1 MSASPSPS
9 PSHDRLARRLG
20 LRDTVAIGLAA
31 MIGAGVF
38 AVWAPAAQA
47 AGSWLLVGLAIAA
60 LVAFA
65 NAGSTA
71 QLAVRSPEAG
81 GAYRFGRERLG
92 AWPGFLAG
100 WGFVIGKTASCAAMA
115 MTAAAYLVPV
125 AWQKPVAI
133 FAVVALVG
141 VNVLGVTR
149 TARVASLIVSAVIAV
164 LVVVVA
170 GGIAAIVIGGWDAG
184 DGGGASIVPPVGVPD
199 GAAAPIAAAY
209 GVLQAA
215 ALIFF
220 AFAGYARIA
229 TLGEE
234 VREPTRT
241 IPRAIGVAFGV
252 VLVVYAAVGVAALG
266 ALGAG
271 TLAESSAPLVDVVGA
286 AGWLWAEPVV
296 RVAAGVAAL
305 GSLLALIAGVGRTSL
320 AMARDGELPRRLT
333 SVHPRF
339 GVPHVAELT
348 VGVAV
353 VLLVLVADLRGA
365 IGFSSFGVL
374 LYYLV
379 ANAAALTQP
388 AGERLVSRW
397 LSWFGAVGCVVLV
410 ATLPIASIVAGV
422 AVFAVGAALRAI
434 RLAVAGPR
442 PSSIQEHGGESG
454 PDRRNRPEPPPSS

>member
-1 MSASPSPS
+1 MSASSPS
-9 PSHDRLARRLG
+9 PAHDRLARRLG
-20 LRDTVAIGLAA
+20 LRDAVAIGLAA

-47 AGSWLLVGLAIAA
+47 AGAWLLAGLAIAA
-60 LVAFA
+60 LVALA

-71 QLAVRSPEAG
+71 QLAVRYPEAG

-115 MTAAAYLVPV
+115 LTAAAYLVP
-125 AWQKPVAI
+125 ADWQKPVAVA
-133 FAVVALVG
+133 AVVVLVG

-149 TARVASLIVSAVIAV
+149 TARVASVIVSAVLAV

-170 GGIAAIVIGGWDAG
+170 AGFAAVAGLGWGA
-184 DGGGASIVPPVGVPD
+184 GGAAPQATLQATD
-199 GAAAPIAAAY
+199 GAASPIEGAY

-234 VREPTRT
+234 VREPART
-241 IPRAIGVAFGV
+241 IPRAIGVAFAIV
-252 VLVVYAAVGVAALG
+252 VVVYAAVGTAALG
-266 ALGAG
+266 ALGPAS
-271 TLAESSAPLVDVVGA
+271 LATSAAPLVDVVA
-286 AGWLWAEPVV
+286 VAGWLWAEPVV

-320 AMARDGELPRRLT
+320 AMARDGELPRSLT
-333 SVHPRF
+333 AVHPRF
-339 GVPHVAELT
+339 GVPYVAELT
-348 VGVAV
+348 VGAAV
-353 VLLVLVADLRGA
+353 VVLVLLADLRGA

-379 ANAAALTQP
+379 ANASALTQP
-388 AGERLVSRW
+388 AAERLVPRL
-397 LSWFGAVGCVVLV
+397 LSWFGAIGCVVLV
-410 ATLPIASIVAGV
+410 VTLPLASIAAGV
-422 AVFAVGAALRAI
+422 AVFAVGAAVRAI
-434 RLAVAGPR
+434 RLVR
-442 PSSIQEHGGESG
+442 V
-454 PDRRNRPEPPPSS
+454 RRRT

>member
-1 MSASPSPS
+1 MTATPQPS
-9 PSHDRLARRLG
+9 LARRLG
-20 LRDTVAIGLAA
+20 LRDAVAIGLAA

-47 AGSWLLVGLAIAA
+47 AGAWLLAGLGVAA

-71 QLAVRSPEAG
+71 QLAVRYPESG
-81 GAYRFGRERLG
+81 GAYRYGRERLG

-115 MTAAAYLVPV
+115 MTAAAYLVPP
-125 AWQKPVAI
+125 AWQKPVA
-133 FAVVALVG
+133 VAGVIVLVG

-149 TARVASLIVSAVIAV
+149 TARVASAIVSAVLAV

-170 GGIAAIVIGGWDAG
+170 AGVAVIADGGWAANGTADPVAEPMAIAG
-184 DGGGASIVPPVGVPD
+184 
-199 GAAAPIAAAY
+199 AY

-241 IPRAIGVAFGV
+241 IPRAIGVAFAIV
-252 VLVVYAAVGVAALG
+252 VVVYAAVGTATLG
-266 ALGAG
+266 ALGPDA
-271 TLAESSAPLVDVVGA
+271 LAASAAPLVDAVGV

-296 RVAAGVAAL
+296 RVAAGIAAL

-320 AMARDGELPRRLT
+320 AMARDGELPRPLT
-333 SVHPRF
+333 TVHPRF
-339 GVPHVAELT
+339 GVPHVAEIT

-353 VLLVLVADLRGA
+353 VVLVLVADLRGA

-379 ANAAALTQP
+379 ANASALTQP
-388 AGERLVSRW
+388 AGERLVPRW
-397 LSWFGAVGCVVLV
+397 LSWLGAVGCVVLV
-410 ATLPIASIVAGV
+410 VTLPLPSILGGI
-422 AVFAVGAALRAI
+422 AVFAVGVVV
-434 RLAVAGPR
+434 RLVVLTMRRRRRER
-442 PSSIQEHGGESG
+442 PGSASE
-454 PDRRNRPEPPPSS
+454 

>member
-1 MSASPSPS
+1 MTATPQPS
-9 PSHDRLARRLG
+9 LARRLG
-20 LRDTVAIGLAA
+20 LRDAVAIGLAA

-47 AGSWLLVGLAIAA
+47 AGAWLLAGLGVAA

-71 QLAVRSPEAG
+71 QLAVRYPESG
-81 GAYRFGRERLG
+81 GAYRYGRERLG

-115 MTAAAYLVPV
+115 MTAAAYLVPP
-125 AWQKPVAI
+125 AWQKPVAVA
-133 FAVVALVG
+133 AVIVLVG

-149 TARVASLIVSAVIAV
+149 TARVASAIVSAVLAV

-170 GGIAAIVIGGWDAG
+170 AGVAAIADGGWAANGTVD
-184 DGGGASIVPPVGVPD
+184 PVSEPM
-199 GAAAPIAAAY
+199 APIAGAY

-241 IPRAIGVAFGV
+241 IPRAIGVAFAIV
-252 VLVVYAAVGVAALG
+252 VVVYAAVGTATLG
-266 ALGAG
+266 ALGPDA
-271 TLAESSAPLVDVVGA
+271 LASSAAPLVDAVGV

-296 RVAAGVAAL
+296 RVAAGIAAL

-320 AMARDGELPRRLT
+320 AMARDGELPRPLT
-333 SVHPRF
+333 AVHPRF
-339 GVPHVAELT
+339 GVPHVAEIT

-353 VLLVLVADLRGA
+353 VVLVLVADLRDA

-379 ANAAALTQP
+379 ANASALSQP
-388 AGERLVSRW
+388 AGERLVPRW
-397 LSWFGAVGCVVLV
+397 LSWLGAVGCVVLV
-410 ATLPIASIVAGV
+410 VTLPLPSILGGI
-422 AVFAVGAALRAI
+422 AVFAVGVVV
-434 RLAVAGPR
+434 RLIVLTMRRRRRER
-442 PSSIQEHGGESG
+442 PGSASE
-454 PDRRNRPEPPPSS
+454 

>member
-1 MSASPSPS
+1 MTATPQPS
-9 PSHDRLARRLG
+9 LARRLG
-20 LRDTVAIGLAA
+20 LRDAVAIGLAA

-47 AGSWLLVGLAIAA
+47 AGAWLLAGLGVAA

-71 QLAVRSPEAG
+71 QLAVRYPESG
-81 GAYRFGRERLG
+81 GAYRYGRERLG

-115 MTAAAYLVPV
+115 MTAAAYLVPP
-125 AWQKPVAI
+125 AWQKPVAVA
-133 FAVVALVG
+133 AVIVLVG

-149 TARVASLIVSAVIAV
+149 TARVASAIVSAVLAV

-170 GGIAAIVIGGWDAG
+170 AGVAVIADGGWAANGTADPVAEPMAIAG
-184 DGGGASIVPPVGVPD
+184 
-199 GAAAPIAAAY
+199 AY

-241 IPRAIGVAFGV
+241 IPRAIGVAFAIV
-252 VLVVYAAVGVAALG
+252 VVVYAAVGTATLG
-266 ALGAG
+266 ALGPDA
-271 TLAESSAPLVDVVGA
+271 LASSAAPLVDVVGV

-296 RVAAGVAAL
+296 RVAAGIAAL

-320 AMARDGELPRRLT
+320 AMARDGELPRPLNA
-333 SVHPRF
+333 VHPRF
-339 GVPHVAELT
+339 GVPHVAEIT

-353 VLLVLVADLRGA
+353 VVLVLVADLRGA

-379 ANAAALTQP
+379 ANASALTQP
-388 AGERLVSRW
+388 AGERLVPRC
-397 LSWFGAVGCVVLV
+397 LSWLGAVGCVVLV
-410 ATLPIASIVAGV
+410 VTLPLPSILGGIV
-422 AVFAVGAALRAI
+422 VFAVGVVV
-434 RLAVAGPR
+434 RLVVLTMRRRRRKR
-442 PSSIQEHGGESG
+442 PGSASE
-454 PDRRNRPEPPPSS
+454 

>member
-1 MSASPSPS
+1 MTATPQPS
-9 PSHDRLARRLG
+9 LARRLG
-20 LRDTVAIGLAA
+20 LRDAVAIGLAA

-47 AGSWLLVGLAIAA
+47 AGAWLLAGLGVAA

-71 QLAVRSPEAG
+71 QLAVRYPESG
-81 GAYRFGRERLG
+81 GAYRYGRERLG

-115 MTAAAYLVPV
+115 MTAAAYLVPP
-125 AWQKPVAI
+125 AWQKPVAVA
-133 FAVVALVG
+133 AVIVLVG

-149 TARVASLIVSAVIAV
+149 TARVASAIVSAVLAV

-170 GGIAAIVIGGWDAG
+170 AGVAVIADGGWAANGTADPVAEPMAIAG
-184 DGGGASIVPPVGVPD
+184 
-199 GAAAPIAAAY
+199 AY

-241 IPRAIGVAFGV
+241 IPRAIGVAFAIV
-252 VLVVYAAVGVAALG
+252 VVVYAAVGTATLG
-266 ALGAG
+266 ALGPDA
-271 TLAESSAPLVDVVGA
+271 LASSPAPLVDAVGV

-296 RVAAGVAAL
+296 RVAAGIAAL
-305 GSLLALIAGVGRTSL
+305 GSLLALIAGVGRTGL
-320 AMARDGELPRRLT
+320 AMARDGELPRPLT
-333 SVHPRF
+333 TVHPRF
-339 GVPHVAELT
+339 GVPHVAEIT

-353 VLLVLVADLRGA
+353 VVLVLVADLRGA

-379 ANAAALTQP
+379 ANASALTQP
-388 AGERLVSRW
+388 AGQRLVPRW
-397 LSWFGAVGCVVLV
+397 LSWLGAVGCVVLV
-410 ATLPIASIVAGV
+410 VTLPLPSILGGI
-422 AVFAVGAALRAI
+422 AVFAVGVVV
-434 RLAVAGPR
+434 RLVVLTMRRRRRER
-442 PSSIQEHGGESG
+442 PGSASE
-454 PDRRNRPEPPPSS
+454 